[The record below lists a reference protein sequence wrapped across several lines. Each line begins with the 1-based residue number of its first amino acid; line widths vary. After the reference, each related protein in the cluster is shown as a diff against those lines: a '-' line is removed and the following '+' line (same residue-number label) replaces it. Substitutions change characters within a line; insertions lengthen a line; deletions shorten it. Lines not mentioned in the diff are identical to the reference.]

1 MPAICDARSANWRPQ
16 LSGEARN
23 DLVRMPKQS
32 RSQQRVD
39 MILSAAR
46 KIIGERGSTN
56 LSIADI
62 ASEAGITPGS
72 IYQYFPNRSAVLAA
86 LAEQYLNELGERI
99 AVVLDESPKD
109 FASTVE
115 KLDELIEVFFQM
127 NMKDPVMRDILLGL
141 ATDKSLR
148 EMNRQDSEEKVRM
161 FCAAFAPVLT
171 AEQQREFP
179 LTALLIVEFVEAVVR
194 SSLDLPALEARRMI
208 DRLKVMLR
216 AVWLS
221 VV

>member
-1 MPAICDARSANWRPQ
+1 M
-16 LSGEARN
+16 SGEARN

>member
-1 MPAICDARSANWRPQ
+1 M
-16 LSGEARN
+16 SGETRT
-23 DLVRMPKQS
+23 DHVRRPKQS

-39 MILSAAR
+39 QILNAAR
-46 KIIGERGSTN
+46 KIIAERGSTN

-62 ASEAGITPGS
+62 AAEAGITPGS
-72 IYQYFPNRSAVLAA
+72 IYQYFPNRSDVLAA
-86 LAEQYLNELGERI
+86 LAEQYLGDLGERMHVI
-99 AVVLDESPKD
+99 LEEIPTD
-109 FASTVE
+109 FANAGE
-115 KLDELIEVFFQM
+115 KLDELVEVFFQM
-127 NMKDPVMRDILLGL
+127 SLHDPVMRDILMGL

-148 EMNRQDSEEKVRM
+148 EINRQDTEEKVQM
-161 FCAAFAPVLT
+161 VCAAFSGVLS
-171 AEQQREFP
+171 AEQQKEFP

-221 VV
+221 AV